1 MIAQT
6 LAYGVILG
14 AFYGLVAIGLAL
26 LFGVMK
32 YLNLAHG
39 SFMMIGG
46 YICYWIFALWH
57 VDPIVSIP
65 LVMVIMF
72 LIGSILYKV
81 LFSRLIKAPEG
92 QRMNNSMLITFGLIL
107 VLDNS
112 AVAFWT
118 SDVRTVSTSYF
129 GTTPELFGIKV
140 PLTGLIIIGL
150 TLLVIVGLHL
160 FLSRTYLGKSIR
172 ATAQDWEAANLL
184 GVNIDYT
191 YLISCGISTALAGI
205 AGTGVA
211 VMYTLSPDIGLGWV
225 LSAMVVMVLAGLG
238 NIKEVFI
245 AGLIMGILEQL
256 SAVLMG
262 GQYRGMVSL
271 AVFILILVIRP
282 QGLFK
287 RSTV

>member
-1 MIAQT
+1 MIVQT
-6 LAYGVILG
+6 LVYGVILG

-129 GTTPELFGIKV
+129 GTTLELLGVKL
-140 PLTGLIIIGL
+140 PLTGLIIICL
-150 TLLVIVGLHL
+150 TLLVIVGLYL

-191 YLISCGISTALAGI
+191 YLISCGISIALAGI

-225 LSAMVVMVLAGLG
+225 LFAMVVMVLAGLG
-238 NIKEVFI
+238 NIKEVFL

-256 SAVLMG
+256 SAVFIG
-262 GQYRGMVSL
+262 GHYRGIVSL
-271 AVFILILVIRP
+271 AVFMLILVVRP

-287 RSTV
+287 R